1 MPVITIASTKGGV
14 GKSTCAINLVTQ
26 LTKMGKQ
33 VILLDADPQGSSI
46 KWHSV
51 REMMVESGEELAD
64 VFVASAQG
72 KALIDIAV
80 EKSNAGCIV
89 LIDSVG
95 ANSKSTR
102 EALIKSDYVFTLSA
116 PSPLDIWEIES
127 IIKLVQ
133 NLSKLQSRKIPVM
146 LALNK
151 VHPNLRD
158 LSDIEEFMEA
168 NMIFPDYIFENIIRE
183 RMSFQHALREGK
195 AVCEYSDKRS
205 ANEFEELTNELLKYI
220 NG

>member
-1 MPVITIASTKGGV
+1 MPIITIASTKGGV
-14 GKSTCAINLVTQ
+14 GKSTFAINLITQ
-26 LTKMGKQ
+26 LTKKGEK
-33 VILLDADPQGSSI
+33 VVLLDADPQGSSI

-51 REMMVESGEELAD
+51 REMVVEAGEELIE

-80 EKSNAGCIV
+80 EKSNKGYLV
-89 LIDSVG
+89 FIDSVG
-95 ANSKSTR
+95 ANSKNTR
-102 EALIKSDYVFTLSA
+102 EALIKSDFVLTLSG

-127 IIKLVQ
+127 IIKLVKS
-133 NLSKLQSRKIPVM
+133 LSAVQKRKIPVM

-158 LSDIEEFMEA
+158 LSDIEAFMET
-168 NMIFPDYIFENIIRE
+168 NLIFPDYIFSSIIRE

-195 AVCEYSDKRS
+195 AVCEYTDKK
-205 ANEFEELTNELLKYI
+205 ALAEFDELATELLEHI
-220 NG
+220 NS

>member
-1 MPVITIASTKGGV
+1 MPIITIASTKGGV
-14 GKSTCAINLVTQ
+14 GKSTFAINLATQ
-26 LTKMGKQ
+26 LTKKDEK
-33 VILLDADPQGSSI
+33 VVLLDADPQGSSI

-51 REMMVESGEELAD
+51 REMVVEAGEELTD

-80 EKSNAGCIV
+80 EKSNAGYIV
-89 LIDSVG
+89 FIDSVG
-95 ANSKSTR
+95 ANSKNTR
-102 EALIKSDYVFTLSA
+102 EALIKSDFVLTLSA

-133 NLSKLQSRKIPVM
+133 NLSSVQKRKIPVM

-168 NMIFPDYIFENIIRE
+168 NLIFPDYIFANIIRE

-195 AVCEYSDKRS
+195 AVCEYTDKKSS
-205 ANEFEELTNELLKYI
+205 AEFGELATELLEHI
-220 NG
+220 NP